1 MDLFR
6 RLYIIVADDNRDVA
20 ATLSSLLKLVGFEIA
35 TVHDGREAV
44 ATAISR
50 PPDVLVLDIGL
61 PGLDGHEVARR
72 FRSEENLKN
81 VLIVATSGYS
91 PDMLPGRCKHGDFDH
106 YLVKPVD
113 FRTLLPL
120 LGKIA

>member
-6 RLYIIVADDNRDVA
+6 RLYIVVADDNRDVA

-72 FRSEENLKN
+72 FRSEEKLKN
-81 VLIVATSGYS
+81 VLIIVTSGYS
-91 PDMLPGRCKHGDFDH
+91 PDMLPGRCKHGE
-106 YLVKPVD
+106 
-113 FRTLLPL
+113 FRPL
-120 LGKIA
+120 SRQTG